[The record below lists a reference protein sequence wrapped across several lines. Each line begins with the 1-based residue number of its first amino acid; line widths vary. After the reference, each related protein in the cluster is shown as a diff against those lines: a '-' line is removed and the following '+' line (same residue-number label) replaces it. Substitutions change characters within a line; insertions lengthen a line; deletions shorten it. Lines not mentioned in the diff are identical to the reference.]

1 MHVYFLKNY
10 VKSSLISLHNVYMC
24 KYGVISLK
32 FPGGTPV
39 PRWDHERCSSS
50 CWKIGEC
57 YQPKDSYSW
66 WHFIWKVIHFISLNS
81 VLHKLFDRLTINM
94 YSVYP
99 FMTLMVVNCIYLS
112 SNLYNNVKTYG
123 FFLVLLLVRN
133 GVIEQSLTGLKVFI
147 YFR

>member
-1 MHVYFLKNY
+1 MALQFPDEIMRDAAQVAEKLGNATSQKIAILGDT
-10 VKSSLISLHNVYMC
+10 S
-24 KYGVISLK
+24 YGR
-32 FPGGTPV
+32 FN
-39 PRWDHERCSSS
+39 
-50 CWKIGEC
+50 
-57 YQPKDSYSW
+57 
-66 WHFIWKVIHFISLNS
+66 FISLNS

>member
-1 MHVYFLKNY
+1 MELFLWNFQVALQFPDEIMRDAAQVAEKLGNATSQ
-10 VKSSLISLHNVYMC
+10 KIAILGDTS
-24 KYGVISLK
+24 YGR
-32 FPGGTPV
+32 FN
-39 PRWDHERCSSS
+39 
-50 CWKIGEC
+50 
-57 YQPKDSYSW
+57 
-66 WHFIWKVIHFISLNS
+66 FISLNS

>member
-1 MHVYFLKNY
+1 
-10 VKSSLISLHNVYMC
+10 
-24 KYGVISLK
+24 
-32 FPGGTPV
+32 
-39 PRWDHERCSSS
+39 
-50 CWKIGEC
+50 
-57 YQPKDSYSW
+57 
-66 WHFIWKVIHFISLNS
+66 
-81 VLHKLFDRLTINM
+81 M